1 MKWVELGNKDKNTV
15 LDIVNFDK
23 GNDFQLYTQRFQT
36 YVSKFMELFKKA
48 NGNKDKKQRN
58 FYVWI

>member
-1 MKWVELGNKDKNTV
+1 LIEIGLKTV

-23 GNDFQLYTQRFQT
+23 ESDFHLCTQIFQT

-48 NGNKDKKQRN
+48 NGTKIKSKGTFIYECRGL
-58 FYVWI
+58 